1 MLFTSKVLTL
11 CLNKSWI
18 PIGTKS
24 VADAISCLYSGDY
37 QALHI
42 QEVNGDPIFEVLTWE
57 DWIRIP
63 VSENDLSISSVKM
76 TIKIPTVIICKNY
89 NAIPMLEVKLN
100 HERIAERDNYTCQYS
115 GKKFHPDEVKKKASI
130 DHIIPRSRG
139 GKDSWDNLVLCDKDI
154 NSMKANKT
162 PEEAGLKLIRKPSL
176 KPYKAP
182 YQSSIR
188 NINHYSWKHFIIQK
202 NEQ

>member
-1 MLFTSKVLTL
+1 MLLTSKIITL

-42 QEVNGDPIFEVLTWE
+42 QENNGDPIFEVLSWE
-57 DWIRIP
+57 DWIHIP
-63 VSENDLSISSVKM
+63 VSENDLPISSMKM

-89 NAIPMLEVKLN
+89 NAIPMPEVKLS
-100 HERIAERDNYTCQYS
+100 HDRITERDNYTCQYS
-115 GKKFHPDEVKKKASI
+115 GKKFSPDEVKKKASI

-139 GKDSWDNLVLCDKDI
+139 GKDSWDNLVLCDKEI
-154 NSMKANKT
+154 NSMKGNKT
-162 PEEAGLKLIRKPSL
+162 PEEAGLKLIKKPSS
-176 KPYKAP
+176 KPCKVP

-188 NINHYSWKHFIIQK
+188 NIDHYSWKHFIIQK

>member
-42 QEVNGDPIFEVLTWE
+42 QEVNDEPIFEVLTWE
-57 DWIRIP
+57 DWIRIT

-100 HERIAERDNYTCQYS
+100 HERIIERDNYTCQYS

-176 KPYKAP
+176 KPYKVP

-188 NINHYSWKHFIIQK
+188 NINHYSWKHFIIEK